1 MINSICV
8 LLMLLKRG
16 YDMDLLENAYTFEIN
31 DFVLKPVII
40 ECGEWIHFVWKL
52 NDKSLEIVLL
62 DEEVWDLEVHDT
74 IENKVINW
82 AVSE

>member
-1 MINSICV
+1 
-8 LLMLLKRG
+8 
-16 YDMDLLENAYTFEIN
+16 MDLLENAYTFEAN
-31 DFVLKPVII
+31 DFVLTPVII
-40 ECGEWIHFVWKL
+40 ECGEWIHFIWKL

-62 DEEVWDLEVHDT
+62 DEEVWDLETHDT

>member
-1 MINSICV
+1 MIIV
-8 LLMLLKRG
+8 MLMLLKRG
-16 YDMDLLENAYTFEIN
+16 DNMDLLENAYTFEAN
-31 DFVLKPVII
+31 DFILKPVII

-62 DEEVWDLEVHDT
+62 DLDVWDLETHNTV
-74 IENKVINW
+74 ENKVINW

>member
-1 MINSICV
+1 
-8 LLMLLKRG
+8 
-16 YDMDLLENAYTFEIN
+16 MDLLENAYTFEIN

-40 ECGEWIHFVWKL
+40 ECGEWIHFIWKL

-62 DEEVWDLEVHDT
+62 DEEVWDLETHDT
-74 IENKVINW
+74 VENKVINW